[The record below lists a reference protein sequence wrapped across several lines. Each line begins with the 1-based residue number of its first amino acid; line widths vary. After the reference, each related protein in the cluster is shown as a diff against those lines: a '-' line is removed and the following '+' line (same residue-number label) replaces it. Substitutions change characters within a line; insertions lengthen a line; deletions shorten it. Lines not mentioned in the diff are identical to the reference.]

1 MKYGFFGGAFNPPTC
16 AHLEL
21 AKMVKEEFKLDK
33 LFFVPVGNLY
43 QKKDLIDERYRF
55 EMLEILCGKCEGIE
69 VSDLEMN
76 LKKNLSAIEVFE
88 LINKKYSKETEEI
101 YFILGADNFKKI
113 ETWKESEKLIKNYKY
128 IILEREEIELNK
140 IINESKLLKEN
151 KGNFKILKENK
162 CSSISSTK
170 ARSEIYETPKEE
182 ICKIIP
188 QEIYE
193 YIINKRLYT

>member
-21 AKMVKEEFKLDK
+21 AKKVKNEFKLDK

-43 QKKDLIDERYRF
+43 QKKDLVDEKFRF
-55 EMLEILCGKCEGIE
+55 EMLEILCRDCEGIE

-76 LKKNLSAIEVFE
+76 LNKNLSAIEVFE
-88 LINKKYSKETEEI
+88 LINEKYKEEAEEI
-101 YFILGADNFKKI
+101 YFILGADNFKNL
-113 ETWKESEKLIKNYKY
+113 ENWKESERLIKNYKY
-128 IILEREEIELNK
+128 IVLERENIDLNE
-140 IINESKLLKEN
+140 IINQNKLLKEN
-151 KGNFKILKENK
+151 KDNFKSLKENK
-162 CSSISSTK
+162 CNFISSTK
-170 ARSEIYETPKEE
+170 ARSGIYENSKDE

-193 YIINKRLYT
+193 YIIKNKLYI